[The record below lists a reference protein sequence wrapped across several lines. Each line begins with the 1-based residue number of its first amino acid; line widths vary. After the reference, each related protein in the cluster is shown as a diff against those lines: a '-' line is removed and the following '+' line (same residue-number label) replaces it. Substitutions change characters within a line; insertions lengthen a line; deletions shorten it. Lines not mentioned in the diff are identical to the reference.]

1 MYVDEITLQR
11 IETFHPLFRSWLK
24 ELYIEANNK
33 ILPKGYRLRFTHVLR
48 TIKEQDDLY
57 SQGRTKKGSIVTNA
71 KGGQSIHNYGL
82 AFDIVILRDLD
93 NNGTFETADFT
104 VNEYW
109 KKIASFFKS
118 KGFIWGGDFK
128 SFKDAPHF
136 ELSKGLSWSYFKG
149 LKTQVYNG
157 VSYPVLPQNFT
168 T

>member
-1 MYVDEITLQR
+1 M
-11 IETFHPLFRSWLK
+11 
-24 ELYIEANNK
+24 
-33 ILPKGYRLRFTHVLR
+33 
-48 TIKEQDDLY
+48 
-57 SQGRTKKGSIVTNA
+57 
-71 KGGQSIHNYGL
+71 
-82 AFDIVILRDLD
+82 RDLD

-136 ELSKGLSWSYFKG
+136 ELSNGLKWSYFKA

>member
-1 MYVDEITLQR
+1 MYYDQISLDR
-11 IETFHPLFRSWLK
+11 IETFHPLFRDNLK
-24 ELYIEANNK
+24 EWYLEANNK